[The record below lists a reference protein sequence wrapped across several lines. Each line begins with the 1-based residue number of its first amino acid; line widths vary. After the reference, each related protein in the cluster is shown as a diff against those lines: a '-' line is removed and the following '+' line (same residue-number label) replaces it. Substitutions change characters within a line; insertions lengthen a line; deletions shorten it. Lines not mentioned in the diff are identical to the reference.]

1 MTPDLSF
8 TLYRAMLKKS
18 SRPDGIVAVAMSGGV
33 DSSVAAALLL
43 KEGRDVFGVTMNLFA
58 LPRAVCTSDELKS
71 CCGAGA
77 RRDAGGVAAVL
88 GIPYYVA
95 DFRRTFER
103 AVIDDFVAE
112 YRRGRTPNPCLRCN
126 RLVKFGPLLRRASR
140 LGAEQIATGHY
151 ARVEPDRASGRWLLK
166 KGLDPDKDQSYFLY
180 PLSQAELS
188 RTLFPVGG
196 LRKTEVRALAEKF
209 GLPVARKPE
218 SQEICFVPDDDY
230 ARFLRERIPDAFVA
244 GPIVDRAGRTIGRHT
259 GLLNYTIGQR
269 KGMGIAAPRP
279 LYVTAIVPETNTLVA
294 GTNEDLFRARLR
306 VSDVNWAA
314 IAGLSAPLRASV
326 KVRYRHAE
334 ARAVLH
340 PEASGGVI
348 VEFEK
353 AQRAVTPGQAAVFY
367 DGDIVL
373 GGGTIEE

>member
-1 MTPDLSF
+1 
-8 TLYRAMLKKS
+8 
-18 SRPDGIVAVAMSGGV
+18 
-33 DSSVAAALLL
+33 
-43 KEGRDVFGVTMNLFA
+43 
-58 LPRAVCTSDELKS
+58 
-71 CCGAGA
+71 
-77 RRDAGGVAAVL
+77 
-88 GIPYYVA
+88 
-95 DFRRTFER
+95 
-103 AVIDDFVAE
+103 
-112 YRRGRTPNPCLRCN
+112 
-126 RLVKFGPLLRRASR
+126 
-140 LGAEQIATGHY
+140 
-151 ARVEPDRASGRWLLK
+151 LK

-230 ARFLRERIPDAFVA
+230 ARFLRERIPEAFVP
-244 GPIVDRAGRTIGRHT
+244 GPIVDRAGRTIGRHA
-259 GLLNYTIGQR
+259 GLLNFTIGQR
-269 KGMGIAAPRP
+269 KGMGIASPRP

-294 GTNEDLFRARLR
+294 GTNEDLFRTRLR
-306 VSDVNWAA
+306 VADVNWAA
-314 IAGLSAPLRASV
+314 IASLTAPLRVSV

-340 PEASGGVI
+340 PDAPGGVI
-348 VEFEK
+348 IEFEK

-373 GGGTIEE
+373 GGGTIESDR